1 MNLLSKTSIA
11 SVLAMLL
18 IACSG
23 SQSDA
28 TDNNTNTALKVGA
41 GGGNG
46 ALQKTL
52 ADPAPAGAVT
62 LTVETIADGLRQPWS
77 IAWLPDGTMLV
88 TERAGF
94 LRIVRN
100 GTLASD
106 PVSGL
111 PDTWVGNQ
119 AGLFDVLPHPE
130 FSTNSLLYFA
140 YAHGVKNANATRI
153 GRAKFDGDT
162 LSEFEVLYEA
172 KPLKDT
178 SHHYGGKL
186 AWGPDGKLYFT
197 VGEGSKYKE
206 RAQLADTSFGA
217 VIRLNEDGSVPSDN
231 PDFGIEGALPELY
244 SKGHRNPQGLAFHPD
259 GTLYEHEHGPRGGDE
274 INIIEPGKNYG
285 WPLASYGIDYNGSL
299 ITPYTEIEG
308 TKQPFHYWTPSI
320 AASGLAVYEGDMF
333 ADWQGDLLIGALAGQ
348 ALHRIDLEN
357 GIIVGEERY
366 LVDEGERI
374 RDVRIGPDGAIYVTT
389 NAGNRS
395 NTVSNFGKVLRLT
408 PARG

>member
-1 MNLLSKTSIA
+1 
-11 SVLAMLL
+11 
-18 IACSG
+18 
-23 SQSDA
+23 
-28 TDNNTNTALKVGA
+28 
-41 GGGNG
+41 
-46 ALQKTL
+46 
-52 ADPAPAGAVT
+52 
-62 LTVETIADGLRQPWS
+62 
-77 IAWLPDGTMLV
+77 
-88 TERAGF
+88 
-94 LRIVRN
+94 VRN